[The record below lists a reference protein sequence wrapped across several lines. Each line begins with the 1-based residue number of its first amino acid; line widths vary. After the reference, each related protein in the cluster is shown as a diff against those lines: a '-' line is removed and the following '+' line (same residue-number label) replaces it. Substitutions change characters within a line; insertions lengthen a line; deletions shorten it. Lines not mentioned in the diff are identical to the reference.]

1 MGEQN
6 ETKKSKL
13 IMSDL
18 PPTYEDTQKYPDQ
31 FRNVLP
37 GAYPVHTGYPFQPPP
52 TQPVFHPPPPIET
65 GIPFAGQNPEPP
77 NHSNQP
83 NYSSQGNYP
92 RQPIDT
98 TARQGPTPVFCHQ
111 AAARQNLNN
120 SNNGIVNILRRR
132 KRKVLI
138 VIFVVLIVV
147 ILIPN

>member
-1 MGEQN
+1 MVFKGTNRKRERDSQIFRLY
-6 ETKKSKL
+6 KL
-13 IMSDL
+13 LIIIIITNGSQIL
-18 PPTYEDTQKYPDQ
+18 SLVSELLK
-31 FRNVLP
+31 L
-37 GAYPVHTGYPFQPPP
+37 
-52 TQPVFHPPPPIET
+52 
-65 GIPFAGQNPEPP
+65 GQNPEPP
-77 NHSNQP
+77 NHLNQP

-111 AAARQNLNN
+111 AAPQQNLNN

-147 ILIPN
+147 ILIPNVIRFVKHNDYEDDDWDWDD